1 MMGIGKPVLTSD
13 GDGLAVPVGLGEEE
27 ALLATM
33 RALAEQPART
43 RDYGLVVRERVRREN
58 SLERVAASYQEVLAG
73 ALSDGA

>member
-1 MMGIGKPVLTSD
+1 
-13 GDGLAVPVGLGEEE
+13 LAVPVGLGEEE
-27 ALLATM
+27 ALLETM
-33 RALAEQPART
+33 RALAARPGQT